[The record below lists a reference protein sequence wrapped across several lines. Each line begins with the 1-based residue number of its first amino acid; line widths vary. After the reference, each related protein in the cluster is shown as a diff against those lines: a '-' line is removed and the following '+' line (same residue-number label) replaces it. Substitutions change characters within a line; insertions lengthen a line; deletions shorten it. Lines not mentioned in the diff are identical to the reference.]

1 MPADSDPKLVRV
13 FVHLS
18 VYFGATHWRRWYAAG
33 ALGGINDPL
42 PYGYYRASEDG
53 CLVVYSEDKDE
64 NRLQRAFRLGM
75 KFLVGTDIV
84 HAWRNRRGIYES
96 DIVWTH
102 TELQYIAV
110 LLLFRFLFWKRRPK
124 LIAQSVWLFDRWESF
139 GSIKRWFLSRLIRK
153 ADILTVLSPENL
165 AIARRLFPC
174 VRSELVLFGINTDT
188 VVPLKKDKPHQPLHI
203 FSIGNDPDR
212 DWPVLIQAIRGI
224 SGCELKIASWNFD
237 KRLID
242 PNDNIEILRIKSNS
256 ALFAAYDWADIVV
269 VTIKNNRHASGI
281 TVLQEATIRGLPVI
295 CTDTGGLRAYFS
307 ENEICFIPLGDPAG
321 LQKAI
326 ATLAGD
332 DPLRWGL
339 VERAQARMTS
349 GGLNSRTYARR
360 HAELSRELLA
370 SDINRAA
377 KN

>member
-1 MPADSDPKLVRV
+1 MSAASDPKLIRV

-18 VYFGATHWRRWYAAG
+18 VDFGATHWRRWYAAG
-33 ALGGINDPL
+33 TLGGINDPL
-42 PYGYYRASEDG
+42 PYGYYRAAEDG
-53 CLVVYSEDKDE
+53 CRVVYSEDKDE
-64 NRLQRAFRLGM
+64 NRLEQAFRLGV
-75 KFLVGTDIV
+75 KFLTGTDLV
-84 HAWRNRRGIYES
+84 HAWRNRRGIYEA

-110 LLLFRFLFWKRRPK
+110 LLLFHILFWKCRPK
-124 LIAQSVWLFDRWESF
+124 LIAQSVWLFDRWERF

-165 AIARRLFPC
+165 AIARRLFPS

-188 VVPLKKDKPHQPLHI
+188 IVPVKKERLRQPLHI

-212 DWPVLIQAIRGI
+212 DWSLLICAIKEVP
-224 SGCELKIASWNFD
+224 GCELKIASWNFD
-237 KRLID
+237 KRLLD
-242 PNDNIEILRIKSNS
+242 PNDNIELLHIESNS
-256 ALFAAYDWADIVV
+256 ALFEAYDWADIVV

-295 CTDTGGLRAYFS
+295 CTDAGGLRAYFS

-326 ATLAGD
+326 PMLAGD
-332 DPLRWGL
+332 DDLRWGL
-339 VERAQARMTS
+339 AGRAQARMTA
-349 GGLNSRTYARR
+349 GGLNSRSYARR

-370 SDINRAA
+370 LDVNRAA

>member
-1 MPADSDPKLVRV
+1 MPANSDPKLIRV
-13 FVHLS
+13 FVQLS

-75 KFLVGTDIV
+75 KFLVGADIV

-96 DIVWTH
+96 EIVWTH

-139 GSIKRWFLSRLIRK
+139 SSIKRWFLSQLIRK

-165 AIARRLFPC
+165 VIARQLFPC
-174 VRSELVLFGINTDT
+174 IRSELVLFGINTDT
-188 VVPLKKDKPHQPLHI
+188 VVPVKKDKPHQPLHI

-212 DWPVLIQAIRGI
+212 DWPVLIQAIRGT

-237 KRLID
+237 KRLMG
-242 PNDNIEILRIKSNS
+242 PHDNIEILRIKSNS
-256 ALFAAYDWADIVV
+256 ALFEAYDWADIVV

-307 ENEICFIPLGDPAG
+307 ESEICFVPLGDPSG

-339 VERAQARMTS
+339 AERAQARMTA
-349 GGLNSRTYARR
+349 GGLNSRAYARR

-370 SDINRAA
+370 PDVSRAA